1 MLSPILLTFFNS
13 ISSHL
18 LCLFFLT
25 FLWLRELE
33 SCVCVCGCV
42 FVCVGVCLG
51 GCVCVCL
58 CVCEYDPSSH
68 LIIFTIELFF
78 TELIFP
84 VQHFPANYRE
94 LLRGQFRPLSLHF
107 PTFHDPVTDIVSN
120 FNNAMNNVWDVV
132 LGIRTWG
139 CRMAARWIH
148 RARYSGPSSRWLFIF
163 HPYNIGWLLMNKLMT
178 SLAYT

>member
-1 MLSPILLTFFNS
+1 MLSPILL
-13 ISSHL
+13 I
-18 LCLFFLT
+18 FLT
-25 FLWLRELE
+25 QFRVIYSVSSFWHSFDCENLSL
-33 SCVCVCGCV
+33 V
-42 FVCVGVCLG
+42 FVCVGVCL
-51 GCVCVCL
+51 CV

-139 CRMAARWIH
+139 CRMAARWIN

-178 SLAYT
+178 SLALSDFNSLLG